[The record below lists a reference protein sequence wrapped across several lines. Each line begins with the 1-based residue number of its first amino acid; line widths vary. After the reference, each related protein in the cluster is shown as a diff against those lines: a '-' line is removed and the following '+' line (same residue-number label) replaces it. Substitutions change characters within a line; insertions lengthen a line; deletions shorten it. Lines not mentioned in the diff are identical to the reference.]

1 MGRLEIFKEG
11 APYGSGPMQK
21 LHQRQLAGWHCFDV
35 KTLFRGQKLCL
46 ERESFAPAAL
56 RDFLSG
62 CATLFRAHNFVLG
75 AVALLWAHHFVPGA
89 AALLWGQNFVMVA
102 VALLWA
108 HNFVPGAA
116 ALFRAQNCV
125 LGAVAF
131 LRKTHTKCYLSD
143 KKCEAAVNF

>member
-46 ERESFAPAAL
+46 ERDGFAPAAL

-62 CATLFRAHNFVLG
+62 CATLLWAYNFVMG
-75 AVALLWAHHFVPGA
+75 AVALLWAHHFVLGA
-89 AALLWGQNFVMVA
+89 VALLWGQNFVM
-102 VALLWA
+102 
-108 HNFVPGAA
+108 GAA
-116 ALFRAQNCV
+116 ALLRAHNFAA
-125 LGAVAF
+125 GA
-131 LRKTHTKCYLSD
+131 
-143 KKCEAAVNF
+143 

>member
-35 KTLFRGQKLCL
+35 KTLFRAQKLCHGCSGFAMGTELCPGAAALLWAQRLCL

-62 CATLFRAHNFVLG
+62 CATLLYQPERPERDFE
-75 AVALLWAHHFVPGA
+75 
-89 AALLWGQNFVMVA
+89 
-102 VALLWA
+102 
-108 HNFVPGAA
+108 
-116 ALFRAQNCV
+116 
-125 LGAVAF
+125 
-131 LRKTHTKCYLSD
+131 
-143 KKCEAAVNF
+143 KKG